1 MRVFGRVR
9 AAGAAVSASERELFG
24 GPLRYDTGW
33 AEHERA
39 RLELST
45 LSAVRAMPRLVG
57 GTLRRAWRADR
68 PALVAVAV
76 SEIVQGIAAAV
87 GLLAVNAVMH
97 ALLSGG
103 APVDRLYAA
112 LPALVTVG
120 VVGVVNAGLACWST
134 SRAGRLEPLVERLA
148 TTEYLAAAA
157 AVELEAIED
166 PEFRRLIDVAQYGA
180 ASARRMIGAC
190 VAAVNGTISLI
201 AAGGVLTVLHPALL
215 PMLLLIAAPR
225 GWGAM
230 RVAQERY
237 VSVMVWVEHMR
248 AGRLLGSL
256 LTSRTAAQEVRVHG
270 VGGFLLD
277 RYRDMAES
285 AEREQKRLATDKAFT
300 ELVAAGMSGLAMV
313 GTYTFMGW
321 LIVAG
326 HMELA
331 VAGTAVIAVRSGSA
345 NLGALV
351 MNVNQLHE
359 EALYVN
365 DHDRFLAEAAA
376 YTIPEGGADVPG
388 RVGEIRAEDV
398 TYRYPDR
405 DAPALSGVSL
415 TIPMGS
421 VTAVVGENGS
431 GKSTLIKVLAGL
443 LLPGSGTVRW
453 ADVDVTR
460 LDRAQVFD
468 RVALLTQDFERWPM
482 TAGMNIRIGRP
493 RRDASEGDLAGAV
506 GFAGAAA
513 LVARLPHGLHTL
525 LARMFRGAS
534 EISGGEWQKIG
545 LARTHFRTGTCAA
558 DSLLIVDEPTSA
570 LDPEA
575 EIAAFDRIRQLAGPR
590 RAIVLVT
597 HRMSG
602 VRHAD
607 TIHVLHQGR
616 LVEHGTHDELMATG
630 GRYASMFRTQAAQ
643 YAPRAGRRE
652 GPLPEAAATGVPP
665 ERDRA
670 PGGAESRER
679 PGGARADREPG
690 LGRHTALQEP
700 PAGVRASPGGAPG
713 DPAPDETPA
722 GIHAAQEP
730 EAGHPATHLP
740 SAGVRTPQ
748 GAAPGVPG
756 PRAGSGGAAEPA
768 TGAEVSAAHAPQPH
782 RPLPPGDAV
791 PVDGTVPTVGRA
803 PADGSAPAV
812 GTQSPG
818 DAVPAGG
825 AVSVDGAVPY
835 GGLGSQRPPRRT
847 GTAVLLV
854 NDAGRYLL
862 HLRDNVPGICH
873 PGTWS
878 LIGGRPEGEESLEE
892 AIGRELREEAGL
904 TLPGLRRYT
913 VVPGTGPDGVT
924 QGEIQVF
931 LGRWNGDAD
940 ALPITEGVMFRWF
953 DAAMID
959 RLVMCP
965 WTADVVRQHDRERRR
980 TANGHRDRPS

>member
-1 MRVFGRVR
+1 MRMFRRVR
-9 AAGAAVSASERELFG
+9 MSEATVSASERELFG
-24 GPLRYDTGW
+24 GPLRYDLGW

-39 RLELST
+39 WLDLT
-45 LSAVRAMPRLVG
+45 MLSAVRAMPRLVG

-76 SEIVQGIAAAV
+76 SEVGQGVAAAV
-87 GLLAVNAVMH
+87 GLLAVNAVMY
-97 ALLSGG
+97 ALLGG
-103 APVDRLYAA
+103 GTPVERLHAA
-112 LPALVTVG
+112 LPALIIAG
-120 VVGVVNAGLACWST
+120 VVAVVNAGLACWST
-134 SRAGRLEPLVERLA
+134 SQAGRLEPLVERLA

-190 VAAVNGTISLI
+190 VAAMNGTISLV

-237 VSVMVWVEHMR
+237 VSVMAWVEHLR

-256 LTSRTAAQEVRVHG
+256 LTSRTAAQEVRIHT
-270 VGGFLLD
+270 VGRFLLD

-285 AEREQKRLATDKAFT
+285 AEEEQKRLATNKALT

-313 GTYTFMGW
+313 CTYGVMVW

-359 EALYVN
+359 EALYVH
-365 DHDRFLAEAAA
+365 DHDRFLEEAGRYA
-376 YTIPEGGADVPG
+376 IPEGGLDVPD
-388 RVGEIRAEDV
+388 RVGEIRMDAV

-405 DAPALSGVSL
+405 DTAALDGVSL

-443 LLPGSGTVRW
+443 LLPKSGTVHW
-453 ADVDVTR
+453 AGVDMAG
-460 LDRAQVFD
+460 LDRAQLFD

-482 TAGMNIRIGRP
+482 TAAMNIRIGRP
-493 RRDASEGDLAGAV
+493 YRDASEEQLEEELEESVRYAGASSVV
-506 GFAGAAA
+506 G
-513 LVARLPHGLHTL
+513 RLPHGLATL

-545 LARTHFRTGTCAA
+545 LARTHFRTHHCRA
-558 DSLLIVDEPTSA
+558 DSILIVDEPTSA

-575 EIAAFDRIRQLAGPR
+575 EIAAFERIRRLAGPR

-607 TIHVLHQGR
+607 TIHVLHEGR
-616 LVEHGTHDELMATG
+616 LVEHGSHDELIAAG

-643 YAPRAGRRE
+643 YAAE
-652 GPLPEAAATGVPP
+652 P
-665 ERDRA
+665 ERD
-670 PGGAESRER
+670 
-679 PGGARADREPG
+679 
-690 LGRHTALQEP
+690 
-700 PAGVRASPGGAPG
+700 
-713 DPAPDETPA
+713 APDRDQPA
-722 GIHAAQEP
+722 H
-730 EAGHPATHLP
+730 
-740 SAGVRTPQ
+740 
-748 GAAPGVPG
+748 
-756 PRAGSGGAAEPA
+756 
-768 TGAEVSAAHAPQPH
+768 
-782 RPLPPGDAV
+782 DA
-791 PVDGTVPTVGRA
+791 R
-803 PADGSAPAV
+803 
-812 GTQSPG
+812 
-818 DAVPAGG
+818 
-825 AVSVDGAVPY
+825 
-835 GGLGSQRPPRRT
+835 
-847 GTAVLLV
+847 
-854 NDAGRYLL
+854 
-862 HLRDNVPGICH
+862 
-873 PGTWS
+873 
-878 LIGGRPEGEESLEE
+878 
-892 AIGRELREEAGL
+892 
-904 TLPGLRRYT
+904 
-913 VVPGTGPDGVT
+913 
-924 QGEIQVF
+924 
-931 LGRWNGDAD
+931 
-940 ALPITEGVMFRWF
+940 
-953 DAAMID
+953 
-959 RLVMCP
+959 
-965 WTADVVRQHDRERRR
+965 DRERDQPD
-980 TANGHRDRPS
+980 RDEHDRDEPGRDQPDRDAPDAACGATVPASVTPAPGA

>member
-9 AAGAAVSASERELFG
+9 AAGAAVSDSERELFG

-39 RLELST
+39 RLELSM

-68 PALVAVAV
+68 SALVAVAV
-76 SEIVQGIAAAV
+76 SEIGQGVAAAV
-87 GLLAVNAVMH
+87 GLLAVNSVMH
-97 ALLSGG
+97 ALLGGG

-112 LPALVTVG
+112 LPALGVVG
-120 VVGVVNAGLACWST
+120 AVGVVNAGLACWST

-180 ASARRMIGAC
+180 ASARQMIGAC

-237 VSVMVWVEHMR
+237 MSVMVWVEHIR
-248 AGRLLGSL
+248 AGRLLGTL
-256 LTSRTAAQEVRVHG
+256 LTSRTAAHEVRVHG
-270 VGGFLLD
+270 VGAFLLD
-277 RYRDMAES
+277 RYRDMAQS

-300 ELVAAGMSGLAMV
+300 ELVAAGMSGVATV
-313 GTYTFMGW
+313 ATYALMGW

-359 EALYVN
+359 EALYVH

-376 YTIPEGGADVPG
+376 CTIPEGGVDVPG

-405 DAPALSGVSL
+405 DAPALTGVSL

-443 LLPGSGTVRW
+443 LLPGTGTVRW
-453 ADVDVTR
+453 AGVDVAR

-482 TAGMNIRIGRP
+482 TAEMNIRIGRP
-493 RRDASEGDLAGAV
+493 GLGGLEGHLAAAV
-506 GFAGAAA
+506 RFAGAGA
-513 LVARLPHGLHTL
+513 LVERLPHGLRTL

-534 EISGGEWQKIG
+534 EISGGEWQKVG
-545 LARTHFRTGTCAA
+545 LARTHFRTAHCAA

-607 TIHVLHQGR
+607 AIHVLHGGR
-616 LVEHGTHDELMATG
+616 LVEHGTHDELMAAD

-643 YAPRAGRRE
+643 YAPGRGAGRDRAGRDPSSGE
-652 GPLPEAAATGVPP
+652 
-665 ERDRA
+665 
-670 PGGAESRER
+670 
-679 PGGARADREPG
+679 GGAR
-690 LGRHTALQEP
+690 
-700 PAGVRASPGGAPG
+700 
-713 DPAPDETPA
+713 
-722 GIHAAQEP
+722 
-730 EAGHPATHLP
+730 
-740 SAGVRTPQ
+740 
-748 GAAPGVPG
+748 GAAPGLPG
-756 PRAGSGGAAEPA
+756 PRGAD
-768 TGAEVSAAHAPQPH
+768 GAEVPAEHRAQPG
-782 RPLPPGDAV
+782 RPTSSGGTTAC
-791 PVDGTVPTVGRA
+791 DGE
-803 PADGSAPAV
+803 
-812 GTQSPG
+812 
-818 DAVPAGG
+818 
-825 AVSVDGAVPY
+825 
-835 GGLGSQRPPRRT
+835 RRT
-847 GTAVLLV
+847 AT
-854 NDAGRYLL
+854 
-862 HLRDNVPGICH
+862 
-873 PGTWS
+873 
-878 LIGGRPEGEESLEE
+878 
-892 AIGRELREEAGL
+892 
-904 TLPGLRRYT
+904 
-913 VVPGTGPDGVT
+913 GTGPVT
-924 QGEIQVF
+924 GP
-931 LGRWNGDAD
+931 A
-940 ALPITEGVMFRWF
+940 PP
-953 DAAMID
+953 D
-959 RLVMCP
+959 RTGSP
-965 WTADVVRQHDRERRR
+965 
-980 TANGHRDRPS
+980 